1 MRVGDVVLAELLQAD
16 GAFKFRPTIILAR
29 MEPIGD
35 LLICGVSTQLRHE
48 IRGFDE
54 VISFEAEDFLD
65 SGLLQASLIRVG
77 FLATYPKSRI
87 AGILGA
93 ISSER
98 LLRLRGKLAAFFLK

>member
-1 MRVGDVVLAELLQAD
+1 
-16 GAFKFRPTIILAR
+16 
-29 MEPIGD
+29 MEPFGD
-35 LLICGVSTQLRHE
+35 LLICGVRTHLSHE
-48 IRGFDE
+48 VSGFNE
-54 VISFEAEDFLD
+54 FISFEAEDFLD

-98 LLRLRGKLAAFFLK
+98 LIRLRGKLAAFFLK